1 MRVILL
7 CVAVALLARGAD
19 ASLDLTHCTGET
31 CNVGEALPDPH
42 PEFGFSVTGTIAVNA
57 TALCASRNGGEVA
70 LALYVAGE
78 TYSGTAALWQQD
90 GCGADGVTPVW
101 TVSASLDLD
110 IVVNGITLQGVSI
123 EAVHETAWAG
133 TVSGTASSLFGG
145 AGAEG
150 AVLLAADFSAET
162 GLTALRGDVTLAGDG
177 VSFSGTVATDGT
189 TSTGDGAL
197 LVGGSVAAQASFTYT
212 HATKAFAVLGSVQ
225 GALEVGTVTLS
236 SAGVTLAKAD
246 GGAWSGSV
254 SGTAALFGGTAA
266 ASMAF
271 ADGKLAALA
280 VSTTFVTGNGLLSGS
295 LAFDYVRADTCA
307 TSTGT
312 FGGVLKMS
320 GAAELAFDGT
330 VAFDGCTGVVSVA
343 ASVDGEWAAPGGVS
357 VAGVTVQATSSG
369 FADGGASTALS
380 AQTWVGSVS
389 GTTGGADVAVAFDVA
404 FDTSS
409 DASSVEA
416 MLSYADTN
424 LIVQVMVNTN
434 CSGSGLVQVQNL
446 APGVPALEVAVEYT
460 RESCGGASKAWALE
474 GSLGDSLLIDF
485 SGKTLSLAPAV
496 VRVVSNEVGA
506 LHVEIVAGLAP
517 FEVVAAFG
525 AGDAGEVFTL
535 TARTMEGAVAT
546 PGAFLAAMSGGV
558 GSVFGSGAGAAF
570 SSLFSGM
577 NELTLTDLLVVFD
590 FVKPSISLTATGTL
604 FGAGFD
610 VLVVV
615 EKASSAWKYALALT
629 TTGLS
634 DLSFPGLAG
643 SVVETLAPEMLMVS
657 VASAATS
664 FAGKDVPKGF
674 SLAAKIPLDGA
685 VMAGIAAVAPPSL
698 NDQTADAS
706 GADGGVTIVAS
717 LASAT
722 EMRLALALAGGVE
735 LGSPDVILREVSLL
749 LVVKAA
755 GAPEFGFQVVI
766 DVAMDDRVLSASA
779 ALLVDVAGLSL
790 AVAFDSNEPW
800 NKPFGMNG
808 VAILFPLGLSISITP
823 VGILSEFALTGGVQL
838 SAAQGYVTLSVS
850 LSEPTKNAFQA
861 EVTTLDVQDVLVG
874 LLDCT
879 ACTKGV
885 GSVLTDMSVDHF
897 KGSFNADPVN
907 AVSITFADVSVEIPA
922 GVSIELTNLDLWGV
936 VKVKHASFALN
947 ADGMSAAFE
956 AEVVEWGPLSITA
969 ATSNTRGPRFEMVL
983 QASEQSL
990 LIDGKAS
997 VFGQS
1002 VSLYLQ
1008 MSDSAVEGHFA
1019 LSLGSLKAAVT
1030 MSSYGRPGEA
1040 GFSNSVRAELEAD
1053 LIGDIVRGATSYLLG
1068 LADDAKKELQD
1079 AKKAVESAEKA
1090 WDNAIAELN
1099 NVKEDVA
1106 ADIKDAENELGRAK
1120 REVDKFDCGDIW
1132 LISDA
1137 CEAGKSLVKGA
1148 LSAAQATLAGVRKAA
1163 TALIS
1168 LAEDIVEESKI
1179 LLDFAEEVLSFAE
1192 GAVGVF
1198 ADVVDAIGSV
1208 LENMLVVHSLVFTS
1222 DLSNYDVAVSFHADV
1237 TIFGTRHRNLGFSVR
1252 INFGDIVDYLMQQLS
1267 FSFHSDFDGDLVTE
1281 KPGAPTAVASTPNTI
1296 EGQVGLVLNA
1306 SYEAYVLTKYEIPAE
1321 ERACAKA
1328 LAGCD
1333 ELTASGTSFWAS
1345 IMKVRKTM
1353 CYAVITARCEE
1364 AKDGLGRDL
1373 WVQESLTKSGQRGM
1387 STRLRGLAATV
1398 IAIEEAEVACKQ
1410 KQAVLAKVSSQSI
1423 FSFKFAVCSLDTLRL
1438 VRNVM
1443 LDTLESESK
1452 AILTHM
1458 MASAKNATS
1467 YAVKHAAA
1475 MTSYAATQ
1483 VSCSTGSIASC
1494 FKVPA
1499 MGVTVAV
1506 YAMLKETSGVQH
1518 DAVDAPLFDALAQ
1531 ASSSSAAGEM
1541 LFVETMKGVVTTWYT
1556 QLQTSIA
1563 ALDKAAT
1570 GSQCNSMWGKISCN
1584 IAAAQAAAH
1593 KTTLAGLEPYRTLLL
1608 PYF

>member
-1 MRVILL
+1 MRVTLL

-19 ASLDLTHCTGET
+19 ASLDLTHCTGAT
-31 CNVGEALPDPH
+31 CDVGEALPDPL
-42 PEFGFSVTGTIAVNA
+42 PEFGFSVMGTIAVNA
-57 TALCASRNGGEVA
+57 TALCASGNGGEVA

-110 IVVNGITLQGVSI
+110 IVVNGITLEGVSI

-162 GLTALRGDVTLAGDG
+162 GLTALRGDVTLVGDG
-177 VSFSGTVATDGT
+177 VFFSGTVATDGT

-212 HATKAFAVLGSVQ
+212 HATKAFAVLGSVE

-320 GAAELAFDGT
+320 GANELAFDGT

-357 VAGVTVQATSSG
+357 VAGVAVQGTSSG

-389 GTTGGADVAVAFDVA
+389 GTTGGADVAVAFDVS

-416 MLSYADTN
+416 MLSYADDN
-424 LIVQVMVNTN
+424 VIVQVMVNSD

-446 APGVPALEVAVEYT
+446 PSVPALEVSVAYT
-460 RESCGGASKAWALE
+460 REGCGGASKAWMLE
-474 GSLGDSLLIDF
+474 GSLGDALLIDF
-485 SGKTLSLAPAV
+485 SGKTLSLAPAL
-496 VRVVSNEVGA
+496 VRVVSNEAGA

-535 TARTMEGAVAT
+535 TARTIEGAVAT

-590 FVKPSISLTATGTL
+590 FVAPSISLTATGTL

-615 EKASSAWKYALALT
+615 VKASSAWEYALALT

-657 VASAATS
+657 VATAATS

-698 NDQTADAS
+698 NDQTGDAS

-717 LASAT
+717 LSSAT

-808 VAILFPLGLSISITP
+808 VAILFPLGLSIGITP
-823 VGILSEFALTGGVQL
+823 AGILSEFALTGGVQL

-861 EVTTLDVQDVLVG
+861 EVTDLDVQDVLVG
-874 LLDCT
+874 LLDCEE
-879 ACTKGV
+879 CTTGV
-885 GSVLTDMSVDHF
+885 GGVLTDMSVDHF

-907 AVSITFADVSVEIPA
+907 AVTITFADVSVEIPA

-936 VKVKHASFALN
+936 LKVKHASFALN
-947 ADGMSAAFE
+947 AEGMSAAFE
-956 AEVVEWGPLSITA
+956 AEVLEWGPLSITA
-969 ATSNTRGPRFEMVL
+969 ATSNNRGPQFAMVL
-983 QASEQSL
+983 QESEQSL

-1008 MSDSAVEGHFA
+1008 MSDSAVEGHFV

-1030 MSSYGRPGEA
+1030 MSSNGRPGEA

-1053 LIGDIVRGATSYLLG
+1053 LIGDLVRGATSYLLG
-1068 LADDAKKELQD
+1068 LADDAEKELED
-1079 AKKAVESAEKA
+1079 AKKAVASAEKA
-1090 WDNAIAELN
+1090 WDEATAELKQ
-1099 NVKEDVA
+1099 VKKDVA
-1106 ADIKDAENELGRAK
+1106 ADIEDAEEELERAEK
-1120 REVDKFDCGDIW
+1120 EVDKFDCGDIW
-1132 LISDA
+1132 LVSDA
-1137 CEAGKSLVKGA
+1137 CDAGKSLVKKA

-1179 LLDFAEEVLSFAE
+1179 LLDFAGEVLSWAE

-1198 ADVVDAIGSV
+1198 ADIVNAIGSA
-1208 LENMLVVHSLVFTS
+1208 LENMLVVHSMVFTS
-1222 DLSNYDVAVSFHADV
+1222 DLSNSDVAVSYKADV
-1237 TIFGTRHRNLGFSVR
+1237 TIFGTRHRNLGFSLR
-1252 INFGDIVDYLMQQLS
+1252 INFQDIVDYLTQQLS
-1267 FSFHSDFDGDLVTE
+1267 VAFHSDFNGDVVNE
-1281 KPGAPTAVASTPNTI
+1281 KPGAPTAVGSTPNTI
-1296 EGQVGLVLNA
+1296 AGQVGLVLDA
-1306 SYEAYVLTKYEIPAE
+1306 SYEAYILTKYEIPAE
-1321 ERACAKA
+1321 ERDCDAA
-1328 LAGCD
+1328 LDGCNA
-1333 ELTASGTSFWAS
+1333 LTASGNSFWAS
-1345 IMKVRKTM
+1345 IMKVRREA
-1353 CYAVITARCEE
+1353 CLEAITARCEE
-1364 AKDGLGRDL
+1364 SKDGLARDL
-1373 WVQESLTKSGQRGM
+1373 WVQESLTSSGQRGV
-1387 STRLRGLAATV
+1387 STRLRGLAAKVVAT
-1398 IAIEEAEVACKQ
+1398 EAARLACKANQ
-1410 KQAVLAKVSSQSI
+1410 EVLGTLTSTFSSFFTFTI
-1423 FSFKFAVCSLDTLRL
+1423 CSPSTLRKL
-1438 VRNVM
+1438 RDS
-1443 LDTLESESK
+1443 LQDTLESESK

-1467 YAVKHAAA
+1467 YADKHESEKASYQKKTESCEDGSVSACLQA
-1475 MTSYAATQ
+1475 TSLKL
-1483 VSCSTGSIASC
+1483 S
-1494 FKVPA
+1494 
-1499 MGVTVAV
+1499 VTMYSV
-1506 YAMLKETSGVQH
+1506 LKKTSAVQH
-1518 DAVDAPLFDALAQ
+1518 EAVDAPLFDALAQ
-1531 ASSSSAAGEM
+1531 ASSSSAEGEV

-1556 QLQTSIA
+1556 QLQTTIA
-1563 ALDKAAT
+1563 ALEDAST
-1570 GSQCNSMWGKISCN
+1570 GSQCNTAIGNIACK
-1584 IAAAQAAAH
+1584 IAAAQVSTH
-1593 KTTLAGLEPYRTLLL
+1593 KTTLAELEPYYTLLL